1 MGLFHFFLNMFLKDI
16 FSRNLFT
23 SPKFSSL
30 LTQLKKISNDVLLE
44 WNTYF
49 SNDKAFSFLASE
61 AYSAFLIKTTI
72 TKLATTSKSPLGLV
86 TCIPKLSEK
95 WVSGINTL

>member
-1 MGLFHFFLNMFLKDI
+1 MGLFHFFLNMFLKDV
-16 FSRNLFT
+16 FSRNLLI

-30 LTQLKKISNDVLLE
+30 LTQLMKISNDVLLE

-49 SNDKAFSFLASE
+49 PNDKAFSFLSSE
-61 AYSAFLIKTTI
+61 AYSAFLLKTTI

-86 TCIPKLSEK
+86 TCIP
-95 WVSGINTL
+95 